1 MKSKII
7 IRLILVAVIACA
19 AYFCYPSVHQFFLKY
34 QHPLDDIY
42 EYDGQEITIRNLFV
56 ASSENILYAS
66 HLNVSG
72 RRENYLS
79 SASYSTNNT
88 RTINLGDSES
98 ISYTDLEYERFYIDS
113 DNYVWTVSGTGRDS
127 ELEYYNFIIFKDQSY
142 ESLSSFKYYEGMI
155 DGQEYTAYEY
165 SGSEAGTSPD
175 VVKIL
180 VPDLNKMENTSVS
193 FNNTPDST
201 GRVSVTFTGENLH
214 CIAEAF
220 GEEVTSS
227 QGYTQI
233 EYVFDYKS
241 KNLLSVTLS
250 GSQKFEVNDYNQR
263 IQTLSFTVDDISFD
277 ACENIEIPKLIC
289 ENSLIN
295 DVFSGDTQI
304 QPSPIFKTE
313 MADNLEQS
321 DIISNIWSD
330 TINSFP
336 KGICTVSDLS
346 NSLIDNAKELG
357 FDLVMDGYVIND
369 ENMGALIKLTIS
381 QSEAEIGCIVMPL
394 VVSGDG
400 IINENNLLISAGDTM
415 SVDNKCCIKVYHT
428 VSDSLS
434 SVTCYSFQLESFDFA
449 YSILKE
455 AKISNLLNDEELSL
469 FAGADSENLR
479 TFASDYKQ
487 AEYSSIDKYVIKEG
501 DTQCG
506 YYVIEDEIHPDEYGT
521 IYELSIV
528 SLDTVEKK
536 TSKYGNE
543 SEVSWQSFDE

>member
-1 MKSKII
+1 MKAKII

-56 ASSENILYAS
+56 ASNENILYAS

-98 ISYTDLEYERFYIDS
+98 ISYTDLEYERSYIDS
-113 DNYVWTVSGTGRDS
+113 DNYAWTVSGTGRDS
-127 ELEYYNFIIFKDQSY
+127 EFEYYNF
-142 ESLSSFKYYEGMI
+142 
-155 DGQEYTAYEY
+155 
-165 SGSEAGTSPD
+165 
-175 VVKIL
+175 
-180 VPDLNKMENTSVS
+180 
-193 FNNTPDST
+193 
-201 GRVSVTFTGENLH
+201 
-214 CIAEAF
+214 
-220 GEEVTSS
+220 
-227 QGYTQI
+227 
-233 EYVFDYKS
+233 
-241 KNLLSVTLS
+241 
-250 GSQKFEVNDYNQR
+250 
-263 IQTLSFTVDDISFD
+263 
-277 ACENIEIPKLIC
+277 
-289 ENSLIN
+289 
-295 DVFSGDTQI
+295 
-304 QPSPIFKTE
+304 
-313 MADNLEQS
+313 
-321 DIISNIWSD
+321 
-330 TINSFP
+330 
-336 KGICTVSDLS
+336 
-346 NSLIDNAKELG
+346 
-357 FDLVMDGYVIND
+357 
-369 ENMGALIKLTIS
+369 MGALIKFTIS

-469 FAGADSENLR
+469 FAGEDSENLR

-501 DTQCG
+501 DNQCG

-528 SLDTVEKK
+528 SLDTVEKE